1 MTNGVFIT
9 DSTNGV
15 RIRADVPLTI
25 RNGYQ
30 VRVVSFSGLSDQ
42 LEHVALV
49 FDGDSES
56 SDAPLV
62 RLHSQ
67 CLTGDVFGST
77 RCDCGGQLQDAMD
90 RMAQDGGI
98 LLYLIQEGR
107 GIGLYNKLDAYKLQ
121 IEEGMDTYE
130 ANQHIGQPD
139 DARDYKVA
147 SEMLGALGI
156 SALKLLSNNP
166 DKVDQLVNY
175 GMKVV
180 ARVPTEVHVNAD
192 NVNYL
197 EAKIKKSGH
206 DIDLSGACC
215 SGHE

>member
-1 MTNGVFIT
+1 MTNDTFTT
-9 DSTNGV
+9 DSTSGV
-15 RIRADVPLTI
+15 CIRANIPLTI
-25 RNGYQ
+25 QNGYQ
-30 VRVVSFSGLSDQ
+30 VRVVSFLGLSDQ

-49 FDGDSES
+49 FNGGSES

-90 RMAQDGGI
+90 RMAQEGGI

-121 IEEGMDTYE
+121 IEKGMDTYE
-130 ANQHIGQPD
+130 ANRQIGQPD

-147 SEMLGALGI
+147 SEILGALGI
-156 SALKLLSNNP
+156 SKIKLLSNNP
-166 DKVDQLVNY
+166 DKVDQLVKY
-175 GMKVV
+175 GVKVV
-180 ARVPTEVHVNAD
+180 ARVPTVVHVNAD

-215 SGHE
+215 SGYE